1 MSALRRLM
9 ILHSIILF
17 LIPPVVR
24 VSVPCMAMTTSAP
37 ISHPSS
43 PATRHPPLA
52 TSPARAPKP
61 GAKRCKKVQKSAV
74 GLCSPLLNQSEC
86 PFADDISGKFQFLS
100 RFVTICHVLSPLAPL
115 SSADSKWTG
124 PFSTLFCHRSVSSTT
139 HFPKVC
145 YANTENSKWTER
157 IDFFSILV
165 HFEIGSVSHSS
176 LLSLGLARA
185 VSARNFTA
193 KNKNFGKEKVK
204 FWMLYQPLTSMAS
217 RKRSKR

>member
-9 ILHSIILF
+9 ILYSIVLF

-74 GLCSPLLNQSEC
+74 GLCSPLFNRSEC
-86 PFADDISGKFQFLS
+86 PFADDIPGKFQFMS
-100 RFVTICHVLSPLAPL
+100 RYVTICHVLSSLPLL
-115 SSADSKWTG
+115 SSPDSKWTG
-124 PFSTLFCHRSVSSTT
+124 PFSTRFCSHFISSTT
-139 HFPKVC
+139 LFPKAC
-145 YANTENSKWTER
+145 YTSTRNSKWTKS
-157 IDFFSILV
+157 IDFRSFLA
-165 HFEIGSVSHSS
+165 HFEIGTPGRPPSSVLPSS
-176 LLSLGLARA
+176 
-185 VSARNFTA
+185 
-193 KNKNFGKEKVK
+193 KKNFGKEKVK
-204 FWMLYQPLTSMAS
+204 FWMLYQPLA
-217 RKRSKR
+217 